1 MKKFKM
7 PSAFTILF
15 IIIIIVAVLTF
26 IIPAGAYDIL
36 AKRQAHLSRYRGHT
50 GRLKEIRRDFGRFC
64 RRRYRDFLTRLISY
78 FLYS

>member
-26 IIPAGAYDIL
+26 IIPAGAYD
-36 AKRQAHLSRYRGHT
+36 YT
-50 GRLKEIRRDFGRFC
+50 G
-64 RRRYRDFLTRLISY
+64 
-78 FLYS
+78 

>member
-15 IIIIIVAVLTF
+15 VIIIIVAVLTF
-26 IIPAGAYDIL
+26 IIPAGAYDYTGEASGTPEPIPGTYREIERNPQGFWEIL
-36 AKRQAHLSRYRGHT
+36 QAPISG
-50 GRLKEIRRDFGRFC
+50 
-64 RRRYRDFLTRLISY
+64 FLTRLISY